1 MRLKDNV
8 YIAKEIFQEHTPL
21 YKQETISGYELILSD
36 HFSESL
42 VVALTTNMLEK
53 MSKEEKSVFKDF
65 VKYEDYLL
73 FNLIPYDSLINVDK
87 AIAID
92 KWLYNEVM
100 NIENRS
106 ISDDTTCGNNT
117 LSICDFIK

>member
-42 VVALTTNMLEK
+42 VVALTTNMIEK

-65 VKYEDYLL
+65 VKYEDYLF

-87 AIAID
+87 AIVID

-100 NIENRS
+100 NIENKNL
-106 ISDDTTCGNNT
+106 DYNT
-117 LSICDFIK
+117 SCVTKTLNVCNFI

>member
-42 VVALTTNMLEK
+42 VVALTTNMIEK

-87 AIAID
+87 AIVMD

-100 NIENRS
+100 NIENKNL
-106 ISDDTTCGNNT
+106 DYNT
-117 LSICDFIK
+117 SCVTKTLNVCNFI

>member
-1 MRLKDNV
+1 M
-8 YIAKEIFQEHTPL
+8 
-21 YKQETISGYELILSD
+21 SD

-42 VVALTTNMLEK
+42 VVALTTNMIEK

-100 NIENRS
+100 NIENKNL
-106 ISDDTTCGNNT
+106 DYNT
-117 LSICDFIK
+117 SCVTKTLNVCNFI

>member
-42 VVALTTNMLEK
+42 VVALTTNMIEK

-87 AIAID
+87 AIVID

-100 NIENRS
+100 NIENKNL
-106 ISDDTTCGNNT
+106 DYNT
-117 LSICDFIK
+117 SCVTKTLNVCNFI

>member
-100 NIENRS
+100 NIENKNL
-106 ISDDTTCGNNT
+106 DYNT
-117 LSICDFIK
+117 SCVTKTLNVCNFI

>member
-42 VVALTTNMLEK
+42 VVALTTNMIEK

-92 KWLYNEVM
+92 KWLYNEIM
-100 NIENRS
+100 NIENKNL
-106 ISDDTTCGNNT
+106 DYNT
-117 LSICDFIK
+117 SCVTKTLNVCNFI

>member
-42 VVALTTNMLEK
+42 VVALTTNIIEK

-73 FNLIPYDSLINVDK
+73 FNLIPYYSLINVDK

-100 NIENRS
+100 NIENKNL
-106 ISDDTTCGNNT
+106 DYNT
-117 LSICDFIK
+117 SCVTKTLNVCNFI

>member
-42 VVALTTNMLEK
+42 VVALTTNMIEK

-73 FNLIPYDSLINVDK
+73 FNLIPYYSLINVDK

-100 NIENRS
+100 NIENKNL
-106 ISDDTTCGNNT
+106 DYNT
-117 LSICDFIK
+117 SCVTKTLNVCNFI

>member
-21 YKQETISGYELILSD
+21 YKQETISGHELILSD

-42 VVALTTNMLEK
+42 VVALTTDMIEK
-53 MSKEEKSVFKDF
+53 MSKEEKSAFKDF

-100 NIENRS
+100 NIENKNL
-106 ISDDTTCGNNT
+106 DYNT
-117 LSICDFIK
+117 SCVTKTLNVCNFI

>member
-42 VVALTTNMLEK
+42 VVALTTNMIEK

-65 VKYEDYLL
+65 VKYEDYLF

-100 NIENRS
+100 NIENKNL
-106 ISDDTTCGNNT
+106 DYNT
-117 LSICDFIK
+117 SCVTKTLNVCNFI

>member
-42 VVALTTNMLEK
+42 VVALTTNMIEK

-100 NIENRS
+100 NIENKNL
-106 ISDDTTCGNNT
+106 DYNT
-117 LSICDFIK
+117 SCVTKTLNVCNFI